1 MKFSKSQLK
10 QIIKEEILIVLGEG
24 HYHDMGG
31 EDEMYDVMDPHG
43 FKDMAD
49 DELISMMRTNG
60 MEEMI
65 VLDGEGG
72 LANREEVIA
81 ALKDVESSEAPPN
94 MSSMSWEEKAALMAD
109 R

>member
-31 EDEMYDVMDPHG
+31 EDETYDVLDPHG
-43 FKDMAD
+43 IDGMSD
-49 DELISMMRTNG
+49 DELIDMMHTDG
-60 MEEMI
+60 MEEMV

-81 ALKDVESSEAPPN
+81 ALKDV
-94 MSSMSWEEKAALMAD
+94 
-109 R
+109 

>member
-31 EDEMYDVMDPHG
+31 EDETYDVLDPHG
-43 FKDMAD
+43 ID
-49 DELISMMRTNG
+49 DLSDYELISMARAEG
-60 MEEMI
+60 LEEI
-65 VLDGEGG
+65 VVLDGEGG

-81 ALKDVESSEAPPN
+81 ALKDV
-94 MSSMSWEEKAALMAD
+94 
-109 R
+109 